1 MIIVRHR
8 INTREA
14 LETVPPAHGVEIDL
28 RSTGGQL
35 CLEHDPFVAGEPFA
49 EWLGSYRHRLLI
61 VNVKEEGLEERAL
74 ALLAGRGIE
83 EFFFLDQSFPF
94 LVRTVRAGERR
105 TAVRVSEYESVETA
119 LALAGLAGWIW
130 VDSFSRLALEGPQAA
145 ALRGAGYRLCF
156 VSPELQGRTAE
167 SDTRLMRQTLASR
180 GIEPDAV
187 CTKRPQLWA

>member
-8 INTREA
+8 ITTREA
-14 LETVPPAHGVEIDL
+14 LEAVPPAHGVEIDL

-35 CLEHDPFVAGEPFA
+35 CLEHDPFVSGEPFT

-94 LVRTVRAGERR
+94 LVRTVRAGEQR

-130 VDSFSRLALEGPQAA
+130 VDCFSRLALDGAQAA

-167 SDTRLMRQTLASR
+167 SETRFMRQTLASR

-187 CTKRPQLWA
+187 CTKRPQLWV